1 MLPITIAPS
10 PCGNRRYPSQPKIWP
25 LSRAR
30 NAIVYNADFA
40 CHTPPVN
47 QDFSLSACVSL
58 IRQRHESVLG
68 AAGGGAYVRRL
79 ADNLVSLRLAEACLE
94 KGELNRRLPAHPL
107 QIAVIGPTQSGKSSL
122 VNLLLGEGRAQVSP
136 LAGYTVHPQ
145 GFPLNTAIAD
155 WAWLDAYF
163 RDYRRCRPED
173 LPLGSYSHYALGD
186 AIVRPGHLLP
196 SAVIWDTPDFDSVDA
211 MDYRN
216 AVLRTAALA
225 DVILLAV
232 SKDKYAD
239 QSVWDT
245 LRLLEPLG
253 QPTVVCLNKLDAGS
267 GDTLVRSLR
276 EKWRVARRGQP
287 SGIAVLPWIEE
298 ANGVLPTEEGERLLE
313 LLAEACG
320 GVDRPGFE
328 GRARELIAVHWQ
340 DCLAPI
346 RQELAARQEWDATV
360 DAALAEALAIYRRDF
375 LDHPHH
381 YETFQR
387 ALAELLT
394 LLEIP
399 GLAGGM
405 VAARKIITWPARQIA
420 RLGQSLRGKE
430 NLGQET
436 AVLNRTLEHLFIH
449 LGQTL
454 LEKGGG
460 DEVLSNFWRELG
472 ALLREER
479 KNGGLARAAA
489 LARHVADF
497 QPEIERTA
505 RQLHDKLREQPGV
518 LNTLR
523 ATRATADAAALGLA
537 LHTGG
542 IGVQDFIIAPAILS
556 VTSLLA
562 ESALGR
568 YLHKAEAEL
577 KARQFR
583 ETQRLFEETL
593 QPVLLGLPERLKPEG
608 RFNIPAE
615 MLDAVEE
622 LLSLP

>member
-1 MLPITIAPS
+1 MRPTPS
-10 PCGNRRYPSQPKIWP
+10 RP
-25 LSRAR
+25 R
-30 NAIVYNADFA
+30 NAIVYNAGFLFRA
-40 CHTPPVN
+40 QPVN
-47 QDFSLSACVSL
+47 PDFSLSTCVSL
-58 IRQRHESVLG
+58 IRQRYESVLAASG
-68 AAGGGAYVRRL
+68 AGPRARRL
-79 ADNLVSLRLAEACLE
+79 ADNLASLRLAEACLE
-94 KGELNRRLPAHPL
+94 KAALNRRMPGHPL
-107 QIAVIGPTQSGKSSL
+107 QIAVVGPTQSGKSSL
-122 VNLLLGEGRAQVSP
+122 VNLLLGEERAQVSP

-145 GFPLNTAIAD
+145 GFPLNTGVLAWD
-155 WAWLDAYF
+155 WLDGYF
-163 RDYRRCRPED
+163 DGYRRCRPGELSKD
-173 LPLGSYSHYALGD
+173 RYGHFALD
-186 AIVRPGHLLP
+186 EAIHCPGHRLP
-196 SAVIWDTPDFDSVDA
+196 PAVVWDTPDFDSVDA
-211 MDYRN
+211 ADYRA

-225 DVILLAV
+225 DVVLLAV

-253 QPTVVCLNKLDAGS
+253 QPTVVCLNKLDTGS

-276 EKWRVARRGQP
+276 EKWRAARRDRP
-287 SGIAVLPWIEE
+287 VGIAVLPWIEDT
-298 ANGVLPTEEGERLLE
+298 GGILPAAEGEALLD

-320 GVDRPGFE
+320 RVDRPGFE
-328 GRARELIAVHWQ
+328 RRARALVEVHWQ
-340 DCLAPI
+340 DWLAPV
-346 RQELAARQEWDATV
+346 RQELAARQDWSGLV
-360 DAALAEALAIYRRDF
+360 DGALEEALVIYRRDF

-405 VAARKIITWPARQIA
+405 VAARKILTWPARQLA
-420 RLGQSLRGKE
+420 RLGQGLRGKE

-449 LGQTL
+449 LGQAVL
-454 LEKGGG
+454 DKSGGEEALAG
-460 DEVLSNFWRELG
+460 FWRELG
-472 ALLREER
+472 VVLREER
-479 KNGGLARAAA
+479 KNGEIARAAA

-518 LNTLR
+518 LNALR

-562 ESALGR
+562 ESALGHYMHR
-568 YLHKAEAEL
+568 AEAEL

-583 ETQRLFEETL
+583 ETQRLFEEVL
-593 QPVLLGLPERLKPEG
+593 RPVLENLPERLNGEG

-615 MLDAVEE
+615 RVEAAE
-622 LLSLP
+622 KLLSLP